1 MIQIATILTYIL
13 YHIIL
18 LHTMKDNMDGKG
30 EEIQSLWKKFLKF
43 ETGKIMVTSCL
54 R

>member
-30 EEIQSLWKKFLKF
+30 EEIQSLWKN
-43 ETGKIMVTSCL
+43 S
-54 R
+54 

>member
-18 LHTMKDNMDGKG
+18 LHTMKDNMDGK
-30 EEIQSLWKKFLKF
+30 ERKSKVS
-43 ETGKIMVTSCL
+43 GKNS
-54 R
+54 